1 MTTLPIVPEAPAA
14 PPPSALATTTPG
26 PVRGHAHVLSRT
38 VLDALRSGAGP
49 APIVLRGLALLA
61 DPVLN
66 KDAAFSD
73 EERDALGLRGLLP
86 PRVVDI
92 DQQVSLELEHV
103 RHKTDDLER
112 YIGLAALQ
120 DRNET
125 LFHRVLGDNLEELLP
140 IVYTP
145 TVGRACQEFSHL
157 YRRPRGVW
165 ITPDD
170 IGRVAQILRHA
181 ARDEI
186 RLIVVTDNERIL
198 GLGDQGAGGMGIP
211 IGKLALYSATAG
223 IHPGLTL
230 PVSLDVGTDREAL
243 LADPLYVGW
252 RHPRLRGEAYDE
264 VVEAFVAG
272 VREVH
277 PRAVLQWEDFKQHN
291 AIRLLE
297 RYRNW
302 VCSFNDDIQGTAA
315 VAVAGIIAAL
325 RASGQPLRGS
335 RIVLAGAGAAGTG
348 IARLLREAM
357 VGEGIGRDEARDTI
371 AVLDSSGLL
380 LEGRPDMAN
389 DKRDA
394 ALPRDLVRALGLD
407 PDGHL
412 ALHEVVTAFRPT
424 VLLGTTGVSGAFA
437 EGMIRAM
444 AAHVATPIILPL
456 SNPTANTEARPVDLM
471 AWTDGR
477 AIVATGSPFPPV
489 ASRAGTHKVPQLNN
503 AYVFPGIGLGA
514 IVSEARTLPESAFL
528 VAAKRLVDLSPRDT
542 LQTGALFPP
551 ISELRNVAREIAIAV
566 VAHLGEQGVGRR
578 FHEDQIPGAVEA
590 HMWRPDYV
598 PYEAV

>member
-1 MTTLPIVPEAPAA
+1 MTLLE
-14 PPPSALATTTPG
+14 PPPVPATP
-26 PVRGHAHVLSRT
+26 RGHAHHLSRPI
-38 VLDALRSGAGP
+38 LDALRSGHGP
-49 APIVLRGLALLA
+49 APVVLRGLALLA

-66 KDAAFSD
+66 KDAAFT
-73 EERDALGLRGLLP
+73 EAERDALGLRGLLP

-92 DQQVSLELEHV
+92 DQQVVLELEHV

-125 LFHRVLGDNLEELLP
+125 LFHRVLGDHLEELLP

-170 IGRVAQILRHA
+170 VDRVPEILRHA

-211 IGKLALYSATAG
+211 IGKLALYSAAAG

-252 RHPRLRGEAYDE
+252 RHPRLRGEAYDA

-291 AIRLLE
+291 AIRLLA

-315 VAVAGIIAAL
+315 IAVATILSAL
-325 RASGQPLRGS
+325 RSSGQSLEDS

-348 IARLLREAM
+348 IARLLAVAM
-357 VGEGIGRDEARDTI
+357 VDAGRSPEEARDSI
-371 AVLDSSGLL
+371 AVLDSHGLVV
-380 LEGRPDMAN
+380 EGRAALDD

-394 ALPRDLVRALGLD
+394 AVSRALVTSIGLD
-407 PDGHL
+407 PDVAIGL
-412 ALHEVVTAFRPT
+412 EEVVRAFRPS
-424 VLLGTTGVSGAFA
+424 VLLGTTGTGGAFT
-437 EGMIRAM
+437 EGTVRAM
-444 AAHVATPIILPL
+444 AAAHEHPIILPL
-456 SNPTANTEARPVDLM
+456 SNPTMNTEARPADIF

-489 ASRAGTHKVPQLNN
+489 ELGGSSRRIPQANN

-528 VAAKRLVDLSPRDT
+528 VAARRLADLAPGDAQASG
-542 LQTGALFPP
+542 QLFPP
-551 ISELRNVAREIAIAV
+551 IGDLRSVAREIAIAV
-566 VAHLGEQGVGRR
+566 VAHLGELGVGRR
-578 FHEDQIPGAVEA
+578 FTPDQIPAAVEA
-590 HMWRPDYV
+590 AMWRPDYV

>member
-1 MTTLPIVPEAPAA
+1 VT
-14 PPPSALATTTPG
+14 
-26 PVRGHAHVLSRT
+26 
-38 VLDALRSGAGP
+38 
-49 APIVLRGLALLA
+49 LRGLALLA

-66 KDAAFSD
+66 KDAAFTD
-73 EERDALGLRGLLP
+73 AERDALGLRGLLP

-92 DQQVSLELEHV
+92 AQQVSLELEHV
-103 RHKTDDLER
+103 RRKGDDLER

-125 LFHRVLGDNLEELLP
+125 LFHRVLGDHLEELLP

-165 ITPDD
+165 ITPEDVD
-170 IGRVAQILRHA
+170 RVPEILRHA

-230 PVSLDVGTDREAL
+230 PVSLDVGTDRVEL

-252 RHPRLRGEAYDE
+252 RHPRLRGAAYDD

-315 VAVAGIIAAL
+315 IAVAAILSSL
-325 RASGQPLRGS
+325 RMSGQELAGA

-357 VGEGIGRDEARDTI
+357 VQEGIGATEARDSI
-371 AVLDSSGLL
+371 AVLDSHGLL
-380 LEGRPDMAN
+380 VQGRPDVEA
-389 DKRDA
+389 DKQEA
-394 ALPRDLVRALGLD
+394 SLPRELVASLGLD
-407 PDGHL
+407 PDGHISL
-412 ALHEVVTAFRPT
+412 YDVVAAFRPT
-424 VLLGTTGVSGAFA
+424 VLLGTTGHAGTFD
-437 EGMIRAM
+437 EPTIRAM
-444 AAHVATPIILPL
+444 AAAVPVPIVMPL
-456 SNPTANTEARPVDLM
+456 SNPTANTEACPADVL

-489 ASRAGTHKVPQLNN
+489 ETRDGTRRIPQANN

-528 VAAKRLVDLSPRDT
+528 VAARRLAGLSAEFALEP
-542 LQTGALFPP
+542 GAMFPP
-551 ISELRNVAREIAIAV
+551 VAELRSVAREIAIAV
-566 VAHLGEQGVGRR
+566 VGHLGELGVGRR
-578 FHEDQIPGAVEA
+578 FPPHAIAAAVDA
-590 HMWRPDYV
+590 AMWHPDYV
-598 PYEAV
+598 PYEAA

>member
-1 MTTLPIVPEAPAA
+1 
-14 PPPSALATTTPG
+14 
-26 PVRGHAHVLSRT
+26 

-49 APIVLRGLALLA
+49 APVTLRGLALLA

-66 KDAAFSD
+66 KDAAFTD
-73 EERDALGLRGLLP
+73 TERDTLGLRGLLP

-103 RHKTDDLER
+103 RRKGDDLER

-125 LFHRVLGDNLEELLP
+125 LFHRVLGDHLEELLP

-170 IGRVAQILRHA
+170 VHRVPEILRHA

-223 IHPGLTL
+223 IHPGVTL
-230 PVSLDVGTDREAL
+230 PVSLDVGTDREEL

-252 RHPRLRGEAYDE
+252 RHPRLRGSAYDD

-302 VCSFNDDIQGTAA
+302 ICSFNDDIQGTAA
-315 VAVAGIIAAL
+315 IAVAAILSSL
-325 RASGQPLRGS
+325 RMSGQELRGS

-357 VGEGIGRDEARDTI
+357 VEEGIGATEARDAI
-371 AVLDSSGLL
+371 AVLDSHGLL
-380 LEGRPDMAN
+380 VHGRPDMEP
-389 DKRDA
+389 DKLDA
-394 ALPRDLVRALGLD
+394 ALPRDFVAALGLD

-412 ALHEVVTAFRPT
+412 SLFDVVSAFRPT
-424 VLLGTTGVSGAFA
+424 VLLGTTGHAGTFD
-437 EGMIRAM
+437 EPTIRAM
-444 AAHVATPIILPL
+444 AAGVRIPIIMPL
-456 SNPTANTEARPVDLM
+456 SNPTSSTEARPADVL
-471 AWTDGR
+471 AWTEGR

-489 ASRAGTHKVPQLNN
+489 ETRDGTRAIPQANN

-528 VAAKRLVDLSPRDT
+528 VAARRLAGLSADAT
-542 LQTGALFPP
+542 LAPGSMFPP
-551 ISELRNVAREIAIAV
+551 VGELRSVAREIAIAV
-566 VAHLGEQGVGRR
+566 VGHLGDLGVGRR
-578 FHEDQIPGAVEA
+578 FPPQAIAPAVDA
-590 HMWRPDYV
+590 AMWHPDYV
-598 PYEAV
+598 PYEAA

>member
-1 MTTLPIVPEAPAA
+1 MSLAVAPDRLPGWPFVK
-14 PPPSALATTTPG
+14 
-26 PVRGHAHVLSRT
+26 SRR
-38 VLDALRSGAGP
+38 VLDALRTGAGP
-49 APIVLRGLALLA
+49 APITMRGIALLA

-66 KDAAFSD
+66 KDAGFTES
-73 EERDALGLRGLLP
+73 ERDSLGLRGLLP
-86 PRVVDI
+86 PRVMDI
-92 DQQVSLELEHV
+92 EAQVALELEHM
-103 RHKTDDLER
+103 RRKADDLER

-125 LFHRVLGDNLEELLP
+125 LFHRVLSDHLEELLP

-170 IGRVAQILRHA
+170 VDRVPELLRHA

-230 PVSLDVGTDREAL
+230 AVSLDVGTDREEL

-252 RHPRLRGEAYDE
+252 RHPRLRGVAYDE

-272 VREVH
+272 IREVH

-315 VAVAGIIAAL
+315 IAVAAILTSL
-325 RASGQPLRGS
+325 RAAGQPLDRA
-335 RIVLAGAGAAGTG
+335 RVVLAGAGAAGTG
-348 IARLLREAM
+348 IARLLRVAM
-357 VGEGIGRDEARDTI
+357 IEDGAPSEDAEVAI
-371 AVLDSSGLL
+371 AVLDSQGLL
-380 LEGRPDMAN
+380 VQGRAQLDE

-394 ALPRDLVRALGLD
+394 ALPRALVESLGLD
-407 PDGHL
+407 PDADL
-412 ALHEVVTAFRPT
+412 DLETVVRAFRPN
-424 VLLGTTGVSGAFA
+424 VLVGTTGQAGAFT
-437 EGMIRAM
+437 EPIVRAM
-444 AAHVATPIILPL
+444 ADAAERPIIMPL
-456 SNPTANTEARPVDLM
+456 SNPTANTEARPSDVL
-471 AWTDGR
+471 AWSGGR

-489 ASRAGTHKVPQLNN
+489 ELGGVPHRIPQANN

-514 IVSEARTLPESAFL
+514 IVAEARILPDTAFL
-528 VAAKRLVDLSPRDT
+528 VAARRLAELATPDVIAA
-542 LQTGALFPP
+542 GGLFPP
-551 ISELRNVAREIAIAV
+551 VSEMRMVAREIAIAV
-566 VAHLGEQGVGRR
+566 VGHLGELGVGRR
-578 FHEDQIPGAVEA
+578 FPPQQIPTAVRA
-590 HMWRPDYV
+590 AMWRPDYV

>member
-1 MTTLPIVPEAPAA
+1 MSLSVAPDRSSGW
-14 PPPSALATTTPG
+14 PF
-26 PVRGHAHVLSRT
+26 VKSRR
-38 VLDALRSGAGP
+38 VLDALRSGIGP
-49 APIVLRGLALLA
+49 APISLRGIALLA

-66 KDAAFSD
+66 KDAGFTDA
-73 EERDALGLRGLLP
+73 ERDALGLRGLLP
-86 PRVVDI
+86 PRVMDL
-92 DQQVSLELEHV
+92 DAQVSLELEHM
-103 RHKTDDLER
+103 RRKADDLER

-125 LFHRVLGDNLEELLP
+125 LFHRVLSDHLEELLP

-170 IGRVAQILRHA
+170 VDRVPELLRHA

-211 IGKLALYSATAG
+211 IGKLALYSSTAG

-230 PVSLDVGTDREAL
+230 PVSLDVGTDRQEL

-252 RHPRLRGEAYDE
+252 RHPRLRGAAYDE

-315 VAVAGIIAAL
+315 IALATILSSLRIAG
-325 RASGQPLRGS
+325 RPLAEARV
-335 RIVLAGAGAAGTG
+335 VLAGAGAAGTG
-348 IARLLREAM
+348 IARLLRTAMIDEGVPVKEAA
-357 VGEGIGRDEARDTI
+357 EAI
-371 AVLDSSGLL
+371 AVLDSHGLL
-380 LEGRPDMAN
+380 VEGRDRVED
-389 DKRDA
+389 DKLDA
-394 ALPRDLVRALGLD
+394 ALPREVVEGLGLD
-407 PDGHL
+407 PAAPIDL
-412 ALHEVVTAFRPT
+412 EAVVRAFRPNIL
-424 VLLGTTGVSGAFA
+424 VGTTGLAGAFTEA
-437 EGMIRAM
+437 TIRAM
-444 AAHVATPIILPL
+444 ADAVERPIVMPL
-456 SNPTANTEARPVDLM
+456 SNPTANTEARPADVLD
-471 AWTDGR
+471 WTEGR

-489 ASRAGTHKVPQLNN
+489 EIGGVSRSIAQANN

-514 IVSEARTLPESAFL
+514 IVSEARILPDTAFL
-528 VAAKRLVDLSPRDT
+528 VAARRLAGISAANGPDY
-542 LQTGALFPP
+542 GLFPP
-551 ISELRNVAREIAIAV
+551 ISDLRMVAREIAIAV
-566 VAHLGEQGVGRR
+566 VAHLGELGVGRR
-578 FHEDQIPGAVEA
+578 FAPEQIPAAVEA
-590 HMWRPDYV
+590 AMWRPEYV

>member
-1 MTTLPIVPEAPAA
+1 MSLNL
-14 PPPSALATTTPG
+14 PSASTSTTG
-26 PVRGHAHVLSRT
+26 DVLSRR
-38 VLDALRSGAGP
+38 VLDALRGGTGP
-49 APIVLRGLALLA
+49 APVTLRGLSLLA
-61 DPVLN
+61 DRVLN
-66 KDAAFSD
+66 KDAAFTD
-73 EERDALGLRGLLP
+73 AERDALGLRGLLP

-92 DQQVSLELEHV
+92 EVQVALELEHV
-103 RHKTDDLER
+103 RRKADDLER

-125 LFHRVLGDNLEELLP
+125 LFHRVLLDHLEEFLP

-170 IGRVAQILRHA
+170 VDRIPEILRQA

-198 GLGDQGAGGMGIP
+198 GLGDQGAGGMPIP
-211 IGKLALYSATAG
+211 IGKLALYSAAAG

-230 PVSLDVGTDREAL
+230 PVSLDVGTDRAEL

-252 RHPRLRGEAYDE
+252 RHARLRGAAYDA

-297 RYRNW
+297 RYRQW

-315 VAVAGIIAAL
+315 IATATILAAL
-325 RASGQPLRGS
+325 RTSGRSLADA
-335 RIVLAGAGAAGTG
+335 RIVMAGAGAAGTG
-348 IARLLREAM
+348 IARLLRMAM
-357 VGEGIGRDEARDTI
+357 IEDGMGADEAGNAI
-371 AVLDSSGLL
+371 AVLDSHGLL
-380 LEGRPDMAN
+380 VEGRPGLED

-394 ALPRDLVRALGLD
+394 ALSRAFVIGLGLE
-407 PDGHL
+407 PDGPHGL
-412 ALHEVVTAFRPT
+412 AEVITAFRPNI
-424 VLLGTTGVSGAFA
+424 LLGTTGIGGAFTEA
-437 EGMIRAM
+437 AIRAL
-444 AAHVATPIILPL
+444 AAGAERPIVLPM
-456 SNPTANTEARPVDLM
+456 SNPTANTEARPADIL
-471 AWTDGR
+471 AWTDRR
-477 AIVATGSPFPPV
+477 AVIATGSPFPPV
-489 ASRAGTHKVPQLNN
+489 VIDGVERRIPQANN

-528 VAAKRLVDLSPRDT
+528 VAARRLAELATPEM
-542 LQTGALFPP
+542 LATGALFPP
-551 ISELRNVAREIAIAV
+551 IGDLRVVAREIAIAV
-566 VAHLGEQGVGRR
+566 VAHLGQLGVGRR
-578 FHEDQIPGAVEA
+578 FPPEQIPAAVNA
-590 HMWRPDYV
+590 AMWRPEYV
-598 PYEAV
+598 PYEAA

>member
-1 MTTLPIVPEAPAA
+1 M
-14 PPPSALATTTPG
+14 
-26 PVRGHAHVLSRT
+26 RGM
-38 VLDALRSGAGP
+38 
-49 APIVLRGLALLA
+49 ALLA
-61 DPVLN
+61 DSVLN
-66 KDAAFSD
+66 KDAGFTD
-73 EERDALGLRGLLP
+73 HERDTLGLRGLLP
-86 PRVVDI
+86 PRVMDI
-92 DQQVSLELEHV
+92 EAQVSLELEHM
-103 RHKTDDLER
+103 RRKADDLER

-170 IGRVAQILRHA
+170 VDRVSELLRHA

-211 IGKLALYSATAG
+211 IGKLALYSAAAG

-230 PVSLDVGTDREAL
+230 PVSLDVGTDREEL

-252 RHPRLRGEAYDE
+252 RHPRLRGVAYDA

-315 VAVAGIIAAL
+315 IAVAAILTSL
-325 RASGQPLRGS
+325 RASGQRLPGARV
-335 RIVLAGAGAAGTG
+335 VLAGAGAAGTG
-348 IARLLREAM
+348 IARLLRVAM
-357 VGEGIGRDEARDTI
+357 VDEGVAGPRTPPVSSPCSTRRACSSWVVRELDE
-371 AVLDSSGLL
+371 
-380 LEGRPDMAN
+380 

-394 ALPRDLVRALGLD
+394 AMPREFAASLGFDPATGLD
-407 PDGHL
+407 L
-412 ALHEVVTAFRPT
+412 EAVIRAFRPS
-424 VLLGTTGVSGAFA
+424 VLVGTTGSAGAFTEA
-437 EGMIRAM
+437 VIGAM
-444 AAHVATPIILPL
+444 AEAVERPIIMPL
-456 SNPTANTEARPVDLM
+456 SNPTANTEARPPTSWRGATV
-471 AWTDGR
+471 GR
-477 AIVATGSPFPPV
+477 SSPP
-489 ASRAGTHKVPQLNN
+489 AARSRRWRSAGVPNPIPQANN

-514 IVSEARTLPESAFL
+514 IVGRGADPAGHGVPGRGPAARRDGDAGRSIEA
-528 VAAKRLVDLSPRDT
+528 
-542 LQTGALFPP
+542 GGLFPP
-551 ISELRNVAREIAIAV
+551 LSEMRMVAREIAIAWSRTS
-566 VAHLGEQGVGRR
+566 ASWGSAGGSRR
-578 FHEDQIPGAVEA
+578 EQIPAAVRA
-590 HMWRPDYV
+590 AMWRPDYV
-598 PYEAV
+598 AYEAG